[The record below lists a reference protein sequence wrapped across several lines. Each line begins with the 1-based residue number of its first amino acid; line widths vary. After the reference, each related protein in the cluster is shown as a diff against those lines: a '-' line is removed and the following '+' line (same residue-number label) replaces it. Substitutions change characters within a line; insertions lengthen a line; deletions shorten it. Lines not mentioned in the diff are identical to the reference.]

1 MSKKSKKPE
10 TKGASRA
17 YFRLMSLV
25 KRYWQMALLGVIATV
40 LVSVV
45 DSGLTWMIKPIIN
58 KGFITQDRLFVH
70 WLPLILIGAIVFRTL
85 MNFASNYFVAR
96 LARSVVMTLR
106 QMVFKHLL
114 KLPASYY
121 DAHSSGKLLSIIIYN
136 IDQVADASSNSL
148 VIFLRE
154 GALLVGMLVVM
165 FSLSWQLSLIL
176 LIITPLLLF
185 IVKVC
190 SRRLRRLSH
199 SVQSAMGDV
208 TQVAEEG
215 IEGYRVIRMNGTQ
228 DYEDKKFVAAT
239 RYNRHRQLKI
249 VVTNSLN
256 NGLIQLIVAVP
267 AIGFIA
273 FSTSAYAHITAG
285 GFAAMITALFAL
297 MRPIR
302 QLGKFNAQIQKG
314 IAGAESVFDLL
325 DKAGEKDKGTVEIE
339 RALAGK
345 IDFKNVTFCY
355 PGVEKPALEDLNF
368 QVAPGET
375 VALVGKSGAG
385 KSTIMQLIPR
395 FYLLNSGAISIDEVD
410 VNDYNL
416 AQLREQISF
425 VSQKS
430 ILFNGTIED
439 NIAYGDLDATR
450 DTVIKAA
457 KAAHVMEFV
466 EKMPAGLDTLVGDDG
481 VLLSGGQRQRIAI
494 ARALIKN
501 APILLLDEATS
512 ALDTHSERHIQEAL
526 EALTADRTTLVIAHR
541 LSTIEKA
548 DRIIVVDQGRI
559 IEAGDH
565 ATLLAKGDAYA
576 KLYKMQFGMG
586 QD

>member
-1 MSKKSKKPE
+1 MSKKSKDLPQS
-10 TKGASRA
+10 ASRA
-17 YFRLMSLV
+17 YFRLMGIV
-25 KRYWQMALLGVIATV
+25 KRYWSVAVLGVVATV
-40 LVSVV
+40 MVSVV
-45 DSGLTWMIKPIIN
+45 DSGLTWLIKPIIN
-58 KGFITQDRLFVH
+58 KGFITQEHTFIH
-70 WLPLILIGAIVFRTL
+70 WLPLILIGAVVFRTIA
-85 MNFASNYFVAR
+85 NFASNYFVAR
-96 LARSVVMTLR
+96 LARSVVMNLR

-114 KLPASYY
+114 KLPAEYY
-121 DAHSSGKLLSIIIYN
+121 DARSSGKILSIIIYN

-154 GALLVGMLVVM
+154 GALLIGMLVVM
-165 FSLSWQLSLIL
+165 FSLSWELSLIL

-185 IVKVC
+185 IVKIC
-190 SRRLRRLSH
+190 SRRLRKLSH

-215 IEGYRVIRMNGTQ
+215 IEGYRVIRMNGSQ
-228 DYEDKKFVAAT
+228 EHEDQKFTAAT

-256 NGLIQLIVAVP
+256 NGLIQLIIAVP

-273 FSTSAYAHITAG
+273 FSVSSFAHITAG

-302 QLGKFNAQIQKG
+302 QLGKFNAQIQRG
-314 IAGAESVFDLL
+314 IAGAESVFELL
-325 DKAGEKDKGTVEIE
+325 DQEVEHDDGQKTIDS
-339 RALAGK
+339 RLSGK
-345 IDFKNVTFCY
+345 IVFDQVTFNY
-355 PGVEKPALEDLNF
+355 AGVDKPALSAINF
-368 QVAPGET
+368 SVNPGET

-395 FYLLNSGAISIDEVD
+395 FYLVSEGKITIDDADINEYELSD
-410 VNDYNL
+410 
-416 AQLREQISF
+416 LREQISL
-425 VSQKS
+425 VSQKT

-439 NIAYGDLDATR
+439 NIAYGNLEASR
-450 DTVIKAA
+450 DQIIKAA
-457 KAAHVMEFV
+457 QAAHVMEFV
-466 EKMPAGLDTLVGDDG
+466 EKMPSGLDTMVGDDG

-494 ARALIKN
+494 ARALIKD

-526 EALTADRTTLVIAHR
+526 ENLTADRTTLVVAHR

-548 DRIIVVDQGRI
+548 DRIVVLDQGKI
-559 IEAGDH
+559 VEMGDH
-565 ATLLAKGDAYA
+565 ATLLAKGAEYA
-576 KLYKMQFGMG
+576 QLYKMQFGQHG
-586 QD
+586 